1 MSFINKWVETLMR
14 FDPVKMSSDDDKL
27 HLFDI
32 QISQSTKT
40 RLRLQ
45 PGYERTTHDYLHRQ
59 IHPFTKCERLEKV
72 SAESSEGLPQRLQ
85 IRPSPGEILAEMR
98 KSKFVKG
105 WAFQLEFAGALS
117 NMFDVLMPAPH
128 RTIPRTTN
136 EPQKK
141 ASRKANQKGGIL

>member
-1 MSFINKWVETLMR
+1 ML
-14 FDPVKMSSDDDKL
+14 
-27 HLFDI
+27 
-32 QISQSTKT
+32 
-40 RLRLQ
+40 
-45 PGYERTTHDYLHRQ
+45 
-59 IHPFTKCERLEKV
+59 
-72 SAESSEGLPQRLQ
+72 QRLQ

-141 ASRKANQKGGIL
+141 ASRKANQKGGIPEEVLAKTVRKAKARARTDLSQETVCPIRRRSASHIT